1 MSSKGRLAVVVL
13 VLIGCIGCCSTRHL
27 ATATTDSTRVEVRER
42 IVKVRDTVVVE
53 LPAERVEVNTPDTT
67 STVETS
73 LATSTATVSGG
84 VLTHSIENKQGS
96 IRKPTEVRVEVR
108 DSIIYRDK
116 QTTKIV
122 GVERELT
129 WWQQTQIKGFRVLA
143 LIALALVGWK
153 FRRPLMALL
162 KL

>member
-1 MSSKGRLAVVVL
+1 MKSALFIVGLVGLAL
-13 VLIGCIGCCSTRHL
+13 VGCCPCKHL
-27 ATATTDSTRVEVRER
+27 ATGTTDSTCVEIRER

-53 LPAERVEVNTPDTT
+53 LPAERVEVITPDTT
-67 STVETS
+67 STVQTS
-73 LATSTATVSGG
+73 LATSTAIVSGG
-84 VLTHSIENKQGS
+84 VLSHSIENKKTA
-96 IRKPTEVRVEVR
+96 IRKPAEVRVEVR
-108 DSIIYRDK
+108 DSIIYRDR
-116 QTTKIV
+116 QTTEIV
-122 GVERELT
+122 EVERELT

>member
-1 MSSKGRLAVVVL
+1 MRSSVIAIALIL
-13 VLIGCIGCCSTRHL
+13 VGCCPCKQL
-27 ATATTDSTRVEVRER
+27 ATGTTDSTRVEIRER

-53 LPAERVEVNTPDTT
+53 LPAERVEVITPDTT
-67 STVETS
+67 STVQTS

-96 IRKPTEVRVEVR
+96 IRKPTEARVEVR
-108 DSIIYRDK
+108 DSIIYRNR
-116 QTTKIV
+116 QTTEIV
-122 GVERELT
+122 EVERELT
-129 WWQQTQIKGFRVLA
+129 WWQQAQIKGFRVLA
-143 LIALALVGWK
+143 LIALALVVWK

>member
-1 MSSKGRLAVVVL
+1 MRSSIRLATL
-13 VLIGCIGCCSTRHL
+13 LATLLATFSCCPCKHL
-27 ATATTDSTRVEVRER
+27 AVGTTDSTRVEVRER

-53 LPAERVEVNTPDTT
+53 LPAERVEIITPDTT
-67 STVETS
+67 STVQTS
-73 LATSTATVSGG
+73 LAASTATVSGG
-84 VLTHSIENKQGS
+84 VLTHSIENKQTA

-108 DSIIYRDK
+108 DSIIYRDR

-122 GVERELT
+122 EVERELT
-129 WWQQTQIKGFRVLA
+129 WWQESQIKGFRVLA

-153 FRRPLMALL
+153 FRQPLMALL

>member
-1 MSSKGRLAVVVL
+1 MRSSIRLATL
-13 VLIGCIGCCSTRHL
+13 LATLLATFSCCPCRHL
-27 ATATTDSTRVEVRER
+27 ATGTTDSTRVEVRER

-53 LPAERVEVNTPDTT
+53 LPAERVEVITPDTT
-67 STVETS
+67 STVQTS

-84 VLTHSIENKQGS
+84 VLAHSIENKQTA

-122 GVERELT
+122 EVERELT

>member
-1 MSSKGRLAVVVL
+1 MKSALYIVGLVGLAL
-13 VLIGCIGCCSTRHL
+13 VGCCPCKQL
-27 ATATTDSTRVEVRER
+27 ATGTTDSTRVEIRER

-53 LPAERVEVNTPDTT
+53 LPAERVEVITPDTT
-67 STVETS
+67 STVQTS

-84 VLTHSIENKQGS
+84 VLTHSIENKKTA
-96 IRKPTEVRVEVR
+96 IRKTTEVRVEVR
-108 DSIIYRDK
+108 DSIIYRDR
-116 QTTKIV
+116 QTTEIV
-122 GVERELT
+122 EVERELT

>member
-1 MSSKGRLAVVVL
+1 MKCCALYIVGLVVL
-13 VLIGCIGCCSTRHL
+13 ALVGCCPCKHL
-27 ATATTDSTRVEVRER
+27 ATSTTDSTRVEIRER

-53 LPAERVEVNTPDTT
+53 LPAERVEVITPDTT
-67 STVETS
+67 STVQTS

-96 IRKPTEVRVEVR
+96 IRKPTEARVEVR
-108 DSIIYRDK
+108 DSIIYRNR
-116 QTTKIV
+116 QTTEIV
-122 GVERELT
+122 EVERELT
-129 WWQQTQIKGFRVLA
+129 WWQETQIKGFRVLA

-162 KL
+162 KF

>member
-42 IVKVRDTVVVE
+42 IVEVRDTVEVV
-53 LPAERVEVNTPDTT
+53 LPAERVEVITPDTT
-67 STVETS
+67 STVQTS

-84 VLTHSIENKQGS
+84 VLTHSIENKQTA

-108 DSIIYRDK
+108 DTVIYRDRAV
-116 QTTKIV
+116 TEV
-122 GVERELT
+122 VEVERDLT
-129 WWQQTQIKGFRVLA
+129 AWQRFRLDGF
-143 LIALALVGWK
+143 W
-153 FRRPLMALL
+153 ALL
-162 KL
+162 AVVGFAVALKLKNLKII

>member
-1 MSSKGRLAVVVL
+1 MSSRGRLAVVVL

-42 IVKVRDTVVVE
+42 IVRVRDTVEVV
-53 LPAERVEVNTPDTT
+53 LPAERVEVITPDTT

-84 VLTHSIENKQGS
+84 VLTHSIENKQTA

-108 DSIIYRDK
+108 DTVIYRDRA
-116 QTTKIV
+116 TTEIV
-122 GVERELT
+122 EVERELT
-129 WWQQTQIKGFRVLA
+129 AWQRFRLDGFWVL
-143 LIALALVGWK
+143 LAVAGLAV
-153 FRRPLMALL
+153 AL
-162 KL
+162 KLKNPKII

>member
-1 MSSKGRLAVVVL
+1 MSSRGRIALAVL

-42 IVKVRDTVVVE
+42 IVRVRDTVWMR
-53 LPAERVEVNTPDTT
+53 LPAERVEVSTPDTT

-84 VLTHSIENKQGS
+84 VLTHSIENKQTA

-108 DSIIYRDK
+108 DTVIYRDRAV
-116 QTTKIV
+116 TEIV
-122 GVERELT
+122 EVERELT
-129 WWQQTQIKGFRVLA
+129 WWQRFRLDGFWVL
-143 LIALALVGWK
+143 LAVVG
-153 FRRPLMALL
+153 LSVAL
-162 KL
+162 KLKNLKII

>member
-1 MSSKGRLAVVVL
+1 MSSRGSIQLATL
-13 VLIGCIGCCSTRHL
+13 LATLLATFSCCPCRHL

-42 IVKVRDTVVVE
+42 IVRVRDTVVVE
-53 LPAERVEVNTPDTT
+53 LPAERVEVSTPDTT

-84 VLTHSIENKQGS
+84 VLNHSIENKQTT

-122 GVERELT
+122 EVERELT
-129 WWQQTQIKGFRVLA
+129 WWQRFRLDGF
-143 LIALALVGWK
+143 W
-153 FRRPLMALL
+153 ALL
-162 KL
+162 AVVGLAVALKLKNLKII

>member
-1 MSSKGRLAVVVL
+1 MKSSLYIGGLVGLAL
-13 VLIGCIGCCSTRHL
+13 VGCCPCKHL
-27 ATATTDSTRVEVRER
+27 TTGTTDSTRVEIRER

-53 LPAERVEVNTPDTT
+53 LPAERVEVITPDTT
-67 STVETS
+67 STVQTS

-96 IRKPTEVRVEVR
+96 IRKPTEARVEVR
-108 DSIIYRDK
+108 DSIIYRNR
-116 QTTKIV
+116 QTTEIV
-122 GVERELT
+122 EVERELT
-129 WWQQTQIKGFRVLA
+129 WWQQAQIKGFRVLA
-143 LIALALVGWK
+143 LIALALVVWK